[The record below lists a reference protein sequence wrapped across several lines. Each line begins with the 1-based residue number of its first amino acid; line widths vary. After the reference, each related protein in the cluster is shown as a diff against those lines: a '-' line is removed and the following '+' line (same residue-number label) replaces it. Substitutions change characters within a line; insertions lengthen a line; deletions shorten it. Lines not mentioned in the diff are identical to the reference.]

1 MTKIKEVKN
10 IIEYYGA
17 EVALRIC
24 RHNGYYYLMY
34 LQGPEGKDA
43 KLYSCYTLAKLKEI
57 IEQYARSKMTTI
69 FKEGS
74 DLAAWT
80 VEWRIARIWDNVLS
94 GIMNLVAIES
104 FDEAMNEL
112 EKVKEIPGDP
122 CTGPVYFGVE

>member
-1 MTKIKEVKN
+1 MTRIKEVKN
-10 IIEYYGA
+10 VIEYYDA

-24 RHNGYYYLMY
+24 RHNEYYYLMY

-43 KLYSCYTLAKLKEI
+43 KLYSCYSLAKLKGEI
-57 IEQYARSKMTTI
+57 ERYARAKMTTI
-69 FKEGS
+69 FEKRS

-80 VEWRIARIWDNVLS
+80 VEWRIARIWDDVLS
-94 GIMNLVAIES
+94 EIMKVIEIES

-122 CTGPVYFGVE
+122 CTGPVYFEVE

>member
-1 MTKIKEVKN
+1 MTRIKKTTNV
-10 IIEYYGA
+10 IEYFDA

-24 RHNGYYYLMY
+24 KHSGYYYLMY
-34 LQGPEGKDA
+34 LEGPEGKDA
-43 KLYSCYTLAKLKEI
+43 KLYSFYSLAKLKGEI
-57 IEQYARSKMTTI
+57 ERYARAKMTTI
-69 FKEGS
+69 FEKGS

-94 GIMNLVAIES
+94 EIMNVAVIES